1 MRIHKFGVSGLVG
14 FALLAPQAVFAHPGG
29 HAADGL
35 ATGLWSG
42 LLHPVT
48 GLDHVCTMFIV
59 GLLAWQ
65 LGGRALYLVPGAFVT
80 VMALGGTIGVAGI
93 GFPFAEV
100 GIALSMVVL
109 GAVVALGVR
118 LPTAVAMG
126 MVGLFAVFHGYAH
139 GAEMPENA
147 AGVAYGLGFMLA
159 TALLHAAG
167 IAVGITVSRAGE
179 DWRATVIRTASGAV
193 FCVGAMVFAGAL

>member
-1 MRIHKFGVSGLVG
+1 MRIHKFRVSGLVG
-14 FALLAPQAVFAHPGG
+14 FALLAPQAVSAHPGG
-29 HAADGL
+29 HAAGDL

-42 LLHPVT
+42 LLHPLT
-48 GLDHVCTMFIV
+48 GLDHVCTMVMV

-80 VMALGGTIGVAGI
+80 MMALGGAIGAAGI
-93 GFPFAEV
+93 SFPFAEV

-109 GAVVALGVR
+109 GAVVALGIR

-126 MVGLFAVFHGYAH
+126 VVGLFAVFHGYAH

-147 AGVAYGLGFMLA
+147 AGVGYGLGFMLA
-159 TALLHAAG
+159 TAVLHAAG
-167 IAVGITVSRAGE
+167 IAIGITITHLRGE
-179 DWRATVIRTASGAV
+179 LMRPDLATD
-193 FCVGAMVFAGAL
+193 L